1 MIERLVDEL
10 TRVATQIIAAI
21 PSVVLALVIIL
32 IGYGI
37 GVVVKGAIRLL
48 FNRVLGRFL
57 ERTAV
62 GIRLKEAGIDLGR
75 LIGTFV
81 FVLIV
86 AISIMFAIDAAGLP
100 GGEFIRT
107 FIRIVINVLG
117 GFVVLSIGIPLAVL
131 GAEYLAKLVALPL
144 RDKHEVFENLTSTAL
159 SVILI
164 LFVFGIAISIMFA
177 TPNLLTTLTTA
188 LPSGIMAGIIVVIGY
203 IIADIVGKFVKSIV
217 ESVSKPLEGTDV
229 GKALKDAGIETPSLV
244 AGLVKATVIVI
255 AIAVG
260 LGMIGATGLV
270 GDVLSTVAFY
280 LPRILATAALLTL
293 GLALVV
299 ILAKYIGRL
308 FRAVAKE
315 KFEPLAHLAEN
326 LIAIGLV
333 AVLVTIALNILG
345 LLGNLVY
352 ALIMGSIV
360 LVIGIMV
367 VDVLTRM
374 LKEVHPAYE
383 KLVPVVGV
391 TIALVFAYVG
401 MSAILLQIPGASEV
415 LRTVG
420 WGIAI
425 AFAVVLIPIV
435 FYFAKTAWKE
445 ASTT

>member
-75 LIGTFV
+75 LIGTFI

-107 FIRIVINVLG
+107 FIIIVINVLG

-217 ESVSKPLEGTDV
+217 ESVSKPLEETDV

-270 GDVLSTVAFY
+270 GDILSTAAFY